1 MAKII
6 MPSVVFVTLLLL
18 RYLDDITEVQLW
30 PK

>member
-30 PK
+30 PR